1 MRFAITGASGLIGS
15 ALHRFLVAL
24 GHEVV
29 PVVRRP
35 PAAGEAG
42 WDPEIGR
49 IDLAP
54 LEGLDG
60 VVHLAG
66 ENIATRWTE
75 ARLARIRRSRVAGT
89 RLLAEGLARL
99 NQRPRRF
106 ISASAIGFYGDR
118 GDEILTEASPPGQ
131 GDLAALVTAWEAA
144 AEPARQAG
152 IPLVTPRMG
161 IVLSPA
167 GGALAKMLPVFR
179 TGAGGTIGS
188 GRQWISWLALDDA
201 ISGLYYLLTSASL
214 QGPVNLVSPTPVTN
228 REFTETLGSILS
240 RPTVMAVPAF
250 AIRLALGRHMADS
263 TVLASTRCI
272 PARLSEAG
280 FTFGYPALGAAL
292 RHVLVREA
300 HS

>member
-1 MRFAITGASGLIGS
+1 
-15 ALHRFLVAL
+15 
-24 GHEVV
+24 
-29 PVVRRP
+29 
-35 PAAGEAG
+35 
-42 WDPEIGR
+42 
-49 IDLAP
+49 
-54 LEGLDG
+54 
-60 VVHLAG
+60 
-66 ENIATRWTE
+66 
-75 ARLARIRRSRVAGT
+75 
-89 RLLAEGLARL
+89 
-99 NQRPRRF
+99 
-106 ISASAIGFYGDR
+106 
-118 GDEILTEASPPGQ
+118 
-131 GDLAALVTAWEAA
+131 
-144 AEPARQAG
+144 
-152 IPLVTPRMG
+152 MG

-292 RHVLVREA
+292 GHVLVREA